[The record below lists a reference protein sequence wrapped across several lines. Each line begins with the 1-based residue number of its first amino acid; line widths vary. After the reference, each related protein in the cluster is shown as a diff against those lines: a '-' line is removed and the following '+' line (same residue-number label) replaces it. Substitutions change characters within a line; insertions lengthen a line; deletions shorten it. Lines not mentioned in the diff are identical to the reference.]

1 MTFFQNMTWGNWQL
15 KNLSLSKIVL
25 ILVLLNSFGCSSAKL
40 PLPVVTEI
48 PQPESRP
55 NLPDPEPIKTQE
67 VDWIILTDK
76 NIIKEGEVFIALTP
90 KNYEDLSLTMSD
102 ILRWIK
108 EANWRLKYYKGE
120 GIKQEEND

>member
-1 MTFFQNMTWGNWQL
+1 MIFFQNMTWGNWHL
-15 KNLSLSKIVL
+15 KSLDLFKIGL
-25 ILVLLNSFGCSSAKL
+25 ILELLIFSGCSSVKP
-40 PLPVVTEI
+40 PLPVAAEI
-48 PQPESRP
+48 LQPESRP
-55 NLPDPEPIKTQE
+55 ALPDPAPIKTHD